1 MPQTPRGTKDIL
13 PNEILFWQEI
23 ETKSRK
29 ILSTFG
35 YSEIK
40 TPIIEETALFI
51 RSLGKETD
59 IVDKQI
65 FNVSVHKNKEKD
77 TQLSLRPEGTAG
89 IIRSYIEHNLD
100 KTMGLA
106 KLYYIGPMFRAERP
120 QKGRLRQFNHIGAE
134 AIGASSPYLDVE
146 IISLAANILEGVG
159 IKDYTLKLNSLG
171 CAKDKKNISN
181 SLKKAVSP
189 VVKKLCPNCNR
200 RFSSNVLRIL
210 DCKNQQCKKNIK
222 DALDKSGF
230 ADKKHLCKDCLT
242 DINIVENMLKD
253 LKIKYVFDNFLVRGL
268 DYYTKTVFEITH
280 SKLGAQDA
288 IAAGGRY
295 DNLTKE
301 LGGPDVGAVG
311 FAFGVERLL
320 LAGDF
325 KNAATKLNIY
335 VISLGDKAR
344 ETTIPLLN
352 ELRKAGISC
361 DTDYEN
367 KSLKGQMRRANNS
380 SARFVC
386 IIGEDELAKSVATIK
401 DMESGEQEEL
411 SLSNLIDTL
420 KMKLGV
426 KE

>member
-171 CAKDKKNISN
+171 CAKDKKTYQ
-181 SLKKAVSP
+181 
-189 VVKKLCPNCNR
+189 
-200 RFSSNVLRIL
+200 IL
-210 DCKNQQCKKNIK
+210 
-222 DALDKSGF
+222 
-230 ADKKHLCKDCLT
+230 
-242 DINIVENMLKD
+242 
-253 LKIKYVFDNFLVRGL
+253 
-268 DYYTKTVFEITH
+268 
-280 SKLGAQDA
+280 
-288 IAAGGRY
+288 
-295 DNLTKE
+295 
-301 LGGPDVGAVG
+301 
-311 FAFGVERLL
+311 
-320 LAGDF
+320 
-325 KNAATKLNIY
+325 
-335 VISLGDKAR
+335 
-344 ETTIPLLN
+344 
-352 ELRKAGISC
+352 
-361 DTDYEN
+361 
-367 KSLKGQMRRANNS
+367 
-380 SARFVC
+380 
-386 IIGEDELAKSVATIK
+386 
-401 DMESGEQEEL
+401 
-411 SLSNLIDTL
+411 
-420 KMKLGV
+420 
-426 KE
+426 